1 LKRDSVGTKSQGD
14 LAPKDLEANKQAG
27 ADLARLYSTIVE
39 RYAMCFDRPED
50 RLRFLNNTI
59 IRQKKRQEQI
69 RESLRPLRFLE
80 KTRFYRWILE
90 GRLYCTILEELTA
103 LARQL
108 PANQRSPMMQ
118 VEVPLS
124 ARLFFF
130 FREARHAIYAAS
142 VILVGGLLIGLY
154 SMVNWSARNFNQF
167 LTKKYDRGTIKV
179 ITQTGPTVAA
189 KDAGFVTA
197 MAPPPGYKLGDI
209 WMAEENKAEG
219 YELYSN
225 GCRIQTRYETNN
237 IPRAYYSIPRGSD
250 SAGDLVRRD
259 IAGVVYH
266 TSESDIVP
274 FLSTNNNVI
283 QKRTQG
289 LLEYIRREKSYNY
302 LIDRYGGIYRVVRD
316 NQIAY
321 HSGDSIWADE
331 KYTYVVLNDSFL
343 GVCFE
348 STVAAKTLEETLTEA
363 QITAGRQLTDL
374 LRHKYNI
381 KDANCTT
388 HGLVSVKPEK
398 MLIAFHH
405 DWVRNFPFE
414 LMRLEDKYKVKPPN
428 MIDYGFNYDDETLA
442 KLGNE
447 LWEGAIKAEEEFKT
461 RAEKANVSPD
471 ELRRRMRDQYLAQRE
486 KARRL
491 RQQQTGAGNP
501 TLAAKTPDGSS
512 SAESGTN

>member
-1 LKRDSVGTKSQGD
+1 MKRESVGTKSQD
-14 LAPKDLEANKQAG
+14 NLAPKDQEANKQSG

-69 RESLRPLRFLE
+69 RESLRPLRLFE
-80 KTRFYRWILE
+80 NTRFYRWLLE
-90 GRLYCTILEELTA
+90 GRLYCTILEELTS

-108 PANQRSPMMQ
+108 PATQRSPMLQ

-130 FREARHAIYAAS
+130 FREARHAIYAAT
-142 VILVGGLLIGLY
+142 VILAGGLLIGLY
-154 SMVNWSARNFNQF
+154 SMVNWSARSLNEI
-167 LTKKYDRGTIKV
+167 LVKKYDRGTTKV
-179 ITQTGPTVAA
+179 IIQSGNRDTSGTPVVAA
-189 KDAGFVTA
+189 PLEYRSDN
-197 MAPPPGYKLGDI
+197 I
-209 WMAEENKAEG
+209 WMVKDDKSNGLET
-219 YELYSN
+219 YSN
-225 GCRIQTRYETNN
+225 GCKIQTRYETVNV
-237 IPRAYYSIPRGSD
+237 PRAYYSIPRGSE

-259 IAGVVYH
+259 IVGIVYH

-274 FLSTNNNVI
+274 FLPTNNNAI
-283 QKRTQG
+283 QQRTQG

-302 LIDRYGGIYRVVRD
+302 VIDRYGEIYRIVRD
-316 NQIAY
+316 DHTAY
-321 HSGDSIWADE
+321 HAGNSIWSDD
-331 KYTYVVLNDSFL
+331 KYTYVVLNESFL

-348 STVAAKTLEETLTEA
+348 STVSAKTLEETLTEA

-374 LRHKYNI
+374 LRFRYNI

-398 MLIAFHH
+398 MLIAYHH

-414 LMRLEDKYKVKPPN
+414 LMRLTDKYKVQPAN
-428 MIDYGFNYDDETLA
+428 MVDYGFTYDDETLA
-442 KLGNE
+442 KLGDE
-447 LWEGAIKAEEEFKT
+447 LWEGAIKAEQEFKA
-461 RAEKANVSPD
+461 RAVKANLNPE
-471 ELRRRMRDQYLAQRE
+471 ELRMRMRDRYIAQRE

-491 RQQQTGAGNP
+491 RQQQPGAGNP
-501 TLAAKTPDGSS
+501 TLAVKTPDGSS
-512 SAESGTN
+512 SAESGNN